1 MTFKEYLKTPEAKK
15 KIKAIIKKKKLNA
28 LPQCK
33 TSRHFDSS
41 DMGPTN
47 YLPAAADSS
56 NQPGLS

>member
-1 MTFKEYLKTPEAKK
+1 MTFKEFIKDPKNKK
-15 KIKAIIKKKKLNA
+15 KVDRLIKKKKNA

-33 TSRHFDSS
+33 TSRHFNSS

>member
-1 MTFKEYLKTPEAKK
+1 MTFKEYIKSPKNKK
-15 KIKAIIKKKKLNA
+15 KVERLIKRKQAA

-33 TSRHFDSS
+33 TSKHMNSS

-56 NQPGLS
+56 NQPGMS